1 MAQPESMQPPPTSA
15 ESSPAA
21 GRGVLRRNS
30 TPAAG
35 LKQAG
40 AGLAF
45 TAPGRDAKS
54 TAVRAALLDRWV
66 TSAAALLDIQDQ
78 EGQHEYVRAIAIHKP
93 KGGEWHLIVK
103 GAGKAKERKVPIVDA
118 ETCSGTV
125 RNVVLGFFGI
135 PFQQGVSYSRVKGF
149 GNEMNE
155 VVLEVL
161 VQGEPIGNPITA
173 VIDNLLEEVQ
183 WSPALSWAQPL
194 EGWNGDSDERSG
206 RTTNRNAMEAVGFW
220 EAECFKRRQCSQRAL
235 KGGYDDSTDD
245 YEVEL
250 SGYPMLRRA
259 LFKAGLLESDEEPL
273 SVPLEKIVVVVSA
286 MARQCCCNAE
296 QVHEELREAEARL
309 QRGLGSPSMKLLD
322 ESARLGALK
331 GTSAEQKGQAVRR
344 LVLANRQME
353 VEEQRGGESD
363 HRGRSSRRVHDE
375 FTEQK
380 RVTS

>member
-1 MAQPESMQPPPTSA
+1 MCDSDTAAASLEGSIKSLARKISKNIMAQPESMQPPPASA
-15 ESSPAA
+15 EGSPAA

-125 RNVVLGFFGI
+125 RNVVLGFFGF

-173 VIDNLLEEVQ
+173 VVDNLLEETQ
-183 WSPALSWAQPL
+183 WSPALSPH
-194 EGWNGDSDERSG
+194 
-206 RTTNRNAMEAVGFW
+206 T
-220 EAECFKRRQCSQRAL
+220 
-235 KGGYDDSTDD
+235 GG
-245 YEVEL
+245 
-250 SGYPMLRRA
+250 
-259 LFKAGLLESDEEPL
+259 
-273 SVPLEKIVVVVSA
+273 
-286 MARQCCCNAE
+286 
-296 QVHEELREAEARL
+296 
-309 QRGLGSPSMKLLD
+309 
-322 ESARLGALK
+322 GA
-331 GTSAEQKGQAVRR
+331 
-344 LVLANRQME
+344 
-353 VEEQRGGESD
+353 
-363 HRGRSSRRVHDE
+363 
-375 FTEQK
+375 
-380 RVTS
+380 